1 MTEEIEVRP
10 GNGSVLVSPDE
21 GVAATGED
29 NPIVIKL
36 FGEET
41 GGALSI
47 IEEVLAPGILIPPH
61 THENDVWLYAFTGQT
76 GVRVG
81 DEVVIA
87 TPGSYVLKPRG
98 IPHTIFNPGPE
109 PSRIMEI
116 FTPAG
121 SERFFLERGALIRSG
136 SLDDERLTAIAA
148 RHGIHYFDDW
158 TAELKATYGLRLL
171 GE

>member
-1 MTEEIEVRP
+1 MTDVTERP
-10 GNGSVLVSPDE
+10 GSGSVLVSPDE
-21 GVAATGED
+21 GVVATGGD
-29 NPIVIKL
+29 NPIVIKV

-47 IEEVLAPGILIPPH
+47 IEEVLEPGILIPPH
-61 THENDVWLYAFTGQT
+61 THENDVWLYAFEGET

-81 DEVVIA
+81 DETVIA

-98 IPHTIFNPGPE
+98 IPHTIFNPGAE

-116 FTPAG
+116 LTPAG
-121 SERFFLERGALIRSG
+121 SERFFLEVGELVASG
-136 SLDDERLTAIAA
+136 SLDEERLAEVAG
-148 RHGIHYFDDW
+148 RYGIRYFEDW
-158 TAELKATYGLRLL
+158 TAELTSTYGLRLL